1 MSGTP
6 TPLHA
11 TLRRAVDAGTAP
23 GAVGLLAHGDGVEVV
38 AVGDVDVEGSAPMR
52 RDTLFRIA
60 SLTKPVTAALVM
72 TLVDEGRLGLQEPV
86 DAWLPELA
94 KPRVLRAPDA
104 ELGDVVPAARAIT
117 VEDLL
122 TSRAGWG
129 FAPDFSLPGVVELF
143 RVLPGGLHPGQ
154 MPPLDA
160 LLAALAE
167 VPLLHQ
173 PGEGWLYNTCSDLQG
188 ALVQRVTGRSAADVM
203 AERLFEPLGM
213 TDTAFHVRPAR
224 QSRFTSMY
232 APTDGG
238 LDLVDSPADG
248 EWSTPPAFASGAGGL
263 VSTVDDLLAFFR
275 MLLAGGT
282 AGDGRRVLTA
292 ESVRRM
298 TTDHT
303 TAAQRAAGGLFLQG
317 QGWGYG
323 GQVDRDRAEPWNVP
337 GRYGWVGGSGT
348 TAHLVPAA
356 GTVAVLLTQVMLTGP
371 SPMPP
376 LLEEFWRTAA
386 AGGTRR

>member
-1 MSGTP
+1 MNTP
-6 TPLHA
+6 SPLHA
-11 TLRRAVDAGTAP
+11 LLRRAVNAGGVP
-23 GAVGLLAHGDGVEVV
+23 GAVGLVAQGDEVEVV
-38 AVGDVDVEGSAPMR
+38 AVGEVDVEGSAAMG
-52 RDTLFRIA
+52 RDTLFRVA

-72 TLVDEGRLGLQEPV
+72 TLVDEGRVGLEEPV

-104 ELGDVVPAARAIT
+104 EVGDLVGARRPIT

-129 FAPDFSLPGVVELF
+129 FPADFSLPGAAELF
-143 RVLPGGLHPGQ
+143 RVLPGGLHPAH

-160 LLAALAE
+160 LPAALAE

-188 ALVQRVTGRSAADVM
+188 ALVQRVTGRPLADVM

-213 TDTAFHVRPAR
+213 ADTAFHVSAAR
-224 QSRFTSMY
+224 RGRFTSMY
-232 APTDGG
+232 APADGG
-238 LDLVDSPADG
+238 LTLIDSPADG
-248 EWSTPPAFASGAGGL
+248 EWSAPAAFASGAGGL
-263 VSTVDDLLAFFR
+263 VSTADDLLAFFR

-282 AGDGRRVLTA
+282 ATDGRRVLSTT
-292 ESVRRM
+292 SVRRM

-303 TAAQRAAGGLFLQG
+303 TAGQRESGALFLRG

-348 TAHLVPAA
+348 TAHMVPAT

-386 AGGTRR
+386 LTG

>member
-1 MSGTP
+1 MSTP
-6 TPLHA
+6 SPLNA
-11 TLRRAVDAGTAP
+11 VLRHAVDVGGVP
-23 GAVGLLAHGDGVEVV
+23 GAVGLVARGDEVEVV
-38 AVGDVDVEGSAPMR
+38 AVGQVDVEGSAAMR

-60 SLTKPVTAALVM
+60 SLTKPITAALVM
-72 TLVDEGRLGLQEPV
+72 TLVDEGRVELEDPV

-94 KPRVLRAPDA
+94 KPTVLRAPDA
-104 ELGDVVPAARAIT
+104 EVGDVVAARRPIT

-129 FAPDFSLPGVVELF
+129 FPADFSLPGVAELF
-143 RVLPGGLHPGQ
+143 RVLPGGLQPAR
-154 MPPLDA
+154 MPPLDG
-160 LLAALAE
+160 LLTALAE

-188 ALVQRVTGRSAADVM
+188 ALVQRVMGRPLADVM
-203 AERLFEPLGM
+203 AERVFEPLGM
-213 TDTAFHVRPAR
+213 ADTAFHVPAAR
-224 QSRFTSMY
+224 RGRFTSMY
-232 APTDGG
+232 APADDKLT
-238 LDLVDSPADG
+238 LTDSPADG
-248 EWSTPPAFASGAGGL
+248 EWSAPPTFASGAGGL

-282 AGDGRRVLTA
+282 AADGRRVLSTR
-292 ESVRRM
+292 SVRRM
-298 TTDHT
+298 STDHT
-303 TAAQRAAGGLFLQG
+303 TADQRESAGLFLQG

-323 GQVDRDRAEPWNVP
+323 GQVDRDRARPWNVP

-348 TAHLVPAA
+348 TAHMVPAT

-386 AGGTRR
+386 LTG